1 MKKYLTTG
9 VIVQIFIIVLRWV
22 LGKSRGIFKENKSNV
37 FFWTTLLLGAIVNIV
52 LWPITIVSEI
62 ILTKEGI

>member
-37 FFWTTLLLGAIVNIV
+37 FFWVTLLFDSIYNIV
-52 LWPITIVSEI
+52 LWPVTIVSEI
-62 ILTKEGI
+62 ILTKKGI

>member
-9 VIVQIFIIVLRWV
+9 VIVQIFIIVLRWI
-22 LGKSRGIFKENKSNV
+22 LGKSRGIFKENKSNEFLWV
-37 FFWTTLLLGAIVNIV
+37 TLLFGAIVNIV
-52 LWPITIVSEI
+52 LWPIAIVSEI